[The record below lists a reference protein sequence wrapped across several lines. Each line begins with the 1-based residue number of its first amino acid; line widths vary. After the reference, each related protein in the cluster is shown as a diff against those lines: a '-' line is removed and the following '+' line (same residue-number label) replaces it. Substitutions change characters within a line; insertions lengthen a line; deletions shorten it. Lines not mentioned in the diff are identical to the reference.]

1 MPKCKRFIKL
11 ITMLFLF
18 AILFL
23 LSSCSGGTSMNQSSL
38 VSQTTSTSGEAFN
51 DAEVV
56 EVGEMSKGVT
66 VGKLSESL
74 ADSQIFTNPSF
85 CQVDFSLDSGNSVT
99 AAYTPNTKSIL
110 ELVDESGATWQLV
123 IHPYS
128 LDQPVT
134 IKMTALKGI
143 TSEDAPVPYSGGV
156 LLEPDGLVFLTPA
169 SLKISG
175 SKTQDTVVLTGSS
188 QGDSMAFILDNSPD
202 EGFSIAH
209 FSTLVATDRGS
220 LRKQQS

>member
-1 MPKCKRFIKL
+1 
-11 ITMLFLF
+11 MLFR
-18 AILFL
+18 
-23 LSSCSGGTSMNQSSL
+23 S
-38 VSQTTSTSGEAFN
+38 
-51 DAEVV
+51 
-56 EVGEMSKGVT
+56 
-66 VGKLSESL
+66 
-74 ADSQIFTNPSF
+74 
-85 CQVDFSLDSGNSVT
+85 
-99 AAYTPNTKSIL
+99 
-110 ELVDESGATWQLV
+110 SGATWQLV